1 LRHSERECVSLL
13 APIERDLL
21 ARGLP
26 VTTFN
31 LRTVRLQSGEQFRD
45 VREVE
50 LEPLALG
57 GQRYV
62 PIPEK
67 PEAVLTLTRMSSGLL
82 LELEFSVRLVG
93 PCVRCLSDAGVSLEV
108 KGREYEATSP
118 GGSDELT
125 TPYVTEHTLDL
136 SAWARD
142 AVALALPDKILC
154 RDDCAG
160 LCPVCG
166 RDLNAEPHTHEETES
181 DPRWEKLAELKDRL

>member
-1 LRHSERECVSLL
+1 
-13 APIERDLL
+13 
-21 ARGLP
+21 

-31 LRTVRLQSGEQFRD
+31 LRTVRLHSGEQFRD
-45 VREVE
+45 VKELE

-67 PEAVLTLTRMSSGLL
+67 PEAALTLTQMSSGLL
-82 LELEFSVRLVG
+82 LELELAVRLLG
-93 PCVRCLSDAGVSLEV
+93 PCMRCLADAGLPVEV
-108 KGREYEATSP
+108 RAREYQATSP
-118 GGSDELT
+118 GEAEELT
-125 TPYVTEHTLDL
+125 TPYVLDDKLDL

-142 AVALALPDKILC
+142 AVALTLPDKILC

-166 RDLNAEPHTHEETES
+166 RDLNAEPHEHEETETDS
-181 DPRWEKLAELKDRL
+181 RWDKLAELKDRL